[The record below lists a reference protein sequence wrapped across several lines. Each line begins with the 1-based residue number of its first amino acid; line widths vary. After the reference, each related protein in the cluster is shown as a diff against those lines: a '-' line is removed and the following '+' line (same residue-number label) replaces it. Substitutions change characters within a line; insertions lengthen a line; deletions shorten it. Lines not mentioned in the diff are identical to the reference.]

1 MPLSSQSRILLFA
14 ILLLAASSL
23 QVSAFALAP
32 QSNAAKPVSTNNAP
46 QSEVIK
52 LELSKPIERE
62 MKGGESHA
70 YEITLEAGQFLD
82 LVVDQRGID
91 VVVQVVAPDGKQ
103 LLEVDSPNGTQ
114 GPEPVK
120 LIAEAAGTYRFQVL
134 TQSCSRRTLGLRR
147 VRG

>member
-1 MPLSSQSRILLFA
+1 MPHTNKSRILLFLL
-14 ILLLAASSL
+14 ILVSFSIQA
-23 QVSAFALAP
+23 SAFALAQ
-32 QSNAAKPVSTNNAP
+32 QSGAVRLEATNNAP
-46 QSEVIK
+46 QGEVRK
-52 LELSKPIERE
+52 LEVGKPVERQ
-62 MKGGESHA
+62 MQGGESHT
-70 YEITLEAGQFLD
+70 YEIMLSAGQFLD